1 MKKIYIS
8 HLSHT
13 SLCYGGN
20 TDKGKDLA
28 ITSSEQP
35 QITPP
40 PHLSPKKLIGYACI
54 LWAVL
59 ARAGVRTAGPP
70 ARAAPAPKH
79 QEGGA

>member
-1 MKKIYIS
+1 VWDMKKIYIS

-40 PHLSPKKLIGYACI
+40 P
-54 LWAVL
+54 
-59 ARAGVRTAGPP
+59 
-70 ARAAPAPKH
+70 
-79 QEGGA
+79 Q